1 MPMGLQDGDSDGNRW
16 QLNIGNDSCTVY
28 QPPKPEK
35 KNFIALTQ
43 ATHKDLKLTFDR
55 IRLNTWCEDIKF
67 SLITPGTYLEFD
79 ELQVKFV
86 TK

>member
-1 MPMGLQDGDSDGNRW
+1 M
-16 QLNIGNDSCTVY
+16 GNDSCTIY
-28 QPPKPEK
+28 QPPKPAK
-35 KNFIALTQ
+35 KNSVALTL

-55 IRLNTWCEDIKF
+55 IRLNTWSEDIKF